1 MSATGIEFSRTQL
14 EDDFTQVRVD
24 DGGVVFWNVQH
35 VSEDVILDLCDEHCP
50 VVCRPDELFSS
61 FSAKHDVLKHARRGS
76 HG

>member
-35 VSEDVILDLCDEHCP
+35 VSEDGILDFGDQHGSI
-50 VVCRPDELFSS
+50 VCRSGELFSGL
-61 FSAKHDVLKHARRGS
+61 FTEYDVLRCAWRS
-76 HG
+76 SYA